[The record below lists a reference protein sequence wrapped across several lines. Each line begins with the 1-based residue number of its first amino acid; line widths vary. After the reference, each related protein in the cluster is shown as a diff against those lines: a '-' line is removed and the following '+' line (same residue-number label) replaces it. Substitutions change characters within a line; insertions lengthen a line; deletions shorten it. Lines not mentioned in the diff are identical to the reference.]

1 VSGGQAHALRV
12 DRAREAQPNGWWGIA
27 LFVATEATL
36 FGTLIGSYFYLR
48 FNNLQW
54 PPPGVPEPK
63 VTVPLVLTAVLVATS
78 VPMHAAVVAGRRGRR
93 LRAWGLVALA
103 LLVQTG
109 YFAMQVHLFAND
121 LGKVDPQA
129 SSYGSI
135 YVTLVGADH
144 AHVLVGL
151 LLDLWLLAR
160 LATGLT
166 RYRLV
171 GLRVVAFYWHFVN
184 VVTVAVVLTQLSPS
198 L

>member
-1 VSGGQAHALRV
+1 MSEAHAVRLE
-12 DRAREAQPNGWWGIA
+12 RARGAQPNGWWGMA
-27 LFVATEATL
+27 LFVASEATL

-48 FNNLQW
+48 FNTLQW

-63 VTVPLVLTAVLVATS
+63 VVLPLVLTAVLVATS
-78 VPMHAAVVAGRRGRR
+78 VPMQAAARAARGGRR
-93 LRAWGLVALA
+93 LRAWWLIALA
-103 LLVQTG
+103 LVVQAA
-109 YFAMQVHLFAND
+109 YFGVQMHEFAHDVHA
-121 LGKVDPQA
+121 VDPQG

-151 LLDLWLLAR
+151 LLNLWLLVR

-171 GLRVVAFYWHFVN
+171 GVRITTFYWHFVN
-184 VVTVAVVLTQLSPS
+184 AVSIAVVLTQISPA

>member
-1 VSGGQAHALRV
+1 MSSASYAQRV
-12 DRAREAQPNGWWGIA
+12 ARPNGWWGMA
-27 LFVATEATL
+27 VFVATEATL

-63 VTVPLVLTAVLVATS
+63 VAVPLVLTGVLLATS
-78 VPMHAAVVAGRRGRR
+78 LPLQVAVSAARGAHR
-93 LRAWGLVALA
+93 LRAWWLVALA
-103 LLVQTG
+103 LFVQTG
-109 YFAMQVHLFAND
+109 YFAMQMHLFADD
-121 LGKVDPQA
+121 LAKLRPQG
-129 SSYGSI
+129 SSYASI

-144 AHVLVGL
+144 AHVFVGL

-166 RYRLV
+166 NYRLV
-171 GLRVVAFYWHFVN
+171 GLRVVTFYWHFVN
-184 VVTVAVVLTQLSPS
+184 VLTAAVVLTQLSPS

>member
-1 VSGGQAHALRV
+1 MSSDAHALRV
-12 DRAREAQPNGWWGIA
+12 DRAREAKPNGWWGIA

-48 FNNLQW
+48 FNTLQW

-63 VTVPLVLTAVLVATS
+63 VLVPLLLTALLVATS
-78 VPMHAAVVAGRRGRR
+78 LPMQAAVSAARGGQRV
-93 LRAWGLVALA
+93 RAWWLLAFA

-109 YFAMQVHLFAND
+109 YFAMQVHLFAGD
-121 LGKVDPQA
+121 LAKVRPQG
-129 SSYGSI
+129 SSYSSI

-160 LATGLT
+160 IAVRLT
-166 RYRLV
+166 SYRLV

-184 VVTVAVVLTQLSPS
+184 AVTIAVVLTQLSPS

>member
-1 VSGGQAHALRV
+1 VSEAHALRV
-12 DRAREAQPNGWWGIA
+12 EHARQAKPNGWWGMA
-27 LFVATEATL
+27 LFVGTEATL

-48 FNNLQW
+48 FNYVHW

-63 VTVPLVLTAVLVATS
+63 VVLPLILTAVLVATS
-78 VPMHAAVVAGRRGRR
+78 LPINAAVNAARNAHR
-93 LRAWGLVALA
+93 LRAWWLIALA

-109 YFAMQVHLFAND
+109 YFAMQVHLFEDD
-121 LGKVDPQA
+121 LQKVDPQA

-135 YVTLVGADH
+135 YVTLVGAGH
-144 AHVLVGL
+144 AHVFVGL

-171 GLRVVAFYWHFVN
+171 GLRVIAFYWYFVSG
-184 VVTVAVVLTQLSPS
+184 VSVAVVLTQISPA

>member
-1 VSGGQAHALRV
+1 MSEAHALRV
-12 DRAREAQPNGWWGIA
+12 EHARKAKPNGWWGMA
-27 LFVATEATL
+27 LFVGTEATL

-48 FNNLQW
+48 FNYVRW

-63 VTVPLVLTAVLVATS
+63 VALPLILTAVLVATS
-78 VPMHAAVVAGRRGRR
+78 LPLRGALNAGLKGRRA
-93 LRAWGLVALA
+93 RAWWLIALA

-109 YFAMQVHLFAND
+109 YFAMQVHLFAD
-121 LGKVDPQA
+121 DVRKVDPQS

-135 YVTLVGADH
+135 YVTLVGAGH
-144 AHVLVGL
+144 AHVFVGL

-171 GLRVVAFYWHFVN
+171 GLRVIAFYWYFVY
-184 VVTVAVVLTQLSPS
+184 VVSVAIVLTQISPA

>member
-1 VSGGQAHALRV
+1 MTEVHAVRV
-12 DRAREAQPNGWWGIA
+12 EHAREAKPNGWWGIA

-63 VTVPLVLTAVLVATS
+63 VALPLVLTGVLLATS
-78 VPMHAAVVAGRRGRR
+78 LPLQAAVSAARDARRV
-93 LRAWGLVALA
+93 RAWWLVALA
-103 LLVQTG
+103 LLVQAG
-109 YFAMQVHLFAND
+109 YFAMQVHLFADD
-121 LGKVDPQA
+121 LAKLRPQG
-129 SSYGSI
+129 SSYASI

-144 AHVLVGL
+144 AHVFVGL

-166 RYRLV
+166 NYRLV
-171 GLRVVAFYWHFVN
+171 GLRVVTFYWHFVN
-184 VVTVAVVLTQLSPS
+184 VLTVAVVLTQLSRS

>member
-1 VSGGQAHALRV
+1 MTEAHAARV
-12 DRAREAQPNGWWGIA
+12 DHTRQAKPNGWWGIA

-63 VTVPLVLTAVLVATS
+63 VAAPLVLTGVLLATS
-78 VPMHAAVVAGRRGRR
+78 LPLQVAVSAARGAHR
-93 LRAWGLVALA
+93 LRAWWLVALA
-103 LLVQTG
+103 LFVQTG
-109 YFAMQVHLFAND
+109 YFAMQVHLFADD
-121 LGKVDPQA
+121 LAKLRPQG
-129 SSYGSI
+129 SSYASI

-144 AHVLVGL
+144 AHVFVGL

-166 RYRLV
+166 NYRLV
-171 GLRVVAFYWHFVN
+171 GLRVVTFYWHFVN
-184 VVTVAVVLTQLSPS
+184 VLTVAVVLTQLSPS

>member
-1 VSGGQAHALRV
+1 MSEAHALRV
-12 DRAREAQPNGWWGIA
+12 EHAREAKPSGWWGMA
-27 LFVATEATL
+27 LFVGTEATL

-48 FNNLQW
+48 FNYVHW
-54 PPPGVPEPK
+54 PPPGAPEPK
-63 VTVPLVLTAVLVATS
+63 VALPLILTAVLVATS
-78 VPMHAAVVAGRRGRR
+78 VPIYAAVNATRNAHR
-93 LRAWGLVALA
+93 LRAWWLIALA

-109 YFAMQVHLFAND
+109 YFAMQVHLFADD
-121 LGKVDPQA
+121 LQKVDAQA

-135 YVTLVGADH
+135 YVTLVGAGH
-144 AHVLVGL
+144 AHVFVGL

-171 GLRVVAFYWHFVN
+171 GLRVIAFYWYFVS
-184 VVTVAVVLTQLSPS
+184 VVSVAVVLTQISPA

>member
-1 VSGGQAHALRV
+1 VSEAHAVRV
-12 DRAREAQPNGWWGIA
+12 ERSREAKPNGWWGIA

-63 VTVPLVLTAVLVATS
+63 VILPLVLTAVLLATS
-78 VPMHAAVVAGRRGRR
+78 LPMQAALSAGRAGRR
-93 LRAWGLVALA
+93 LRAWWLIALA

-109 YFAMQVHLFAND
+109 YFAMQMHLFADD
-121 LGKVDPQA
+121 LAKLRPQG
-129 SSYGSI
+129 SSYASI

-151 LLDLWLLAR
+151 LLDLWLLVR
-160 LATGLT
+160 LATRLT

-171 GLRVVAFYWHFVN
+171 ALHVVTFYWHFVN
-184 VVTVAVVLTQLSPS
+184 VLTVAVVLTQLSPS

>member
-1 VSGGQAHALRV
+1 MTEAHAVRV
-12 DRAREAQPNGWWGIA
+12 EHAREAKPNGWWGIA

-63 VTVPLVLTAVLVATS
+63 VAVPLVLTGVLLATS
-78 VPMHAAVVAGRRGRR
+78 VPLQAAVSAARGAHR
-93 LRAWGLVALA
+93 LRAWWLVALA
-103 LLVQTG
+103 LFVQTG
-109 YFAMQVHLFAND
+109 YFAMQVHLFADD
-121 LGKVDPQA
+121 LAKVRPQG
-129 SSYGSI
+129 SSCASI

-144 AHVLVGL
+144 AHVFVGL

-166 RYRLV
+166 NYRLV
-171 GLRVVAFYWHFVN
+171 GLRVVTFYWHFVN
-184 VVTVAVVLTQLSPS
+184 VLTVAVVLTQLSPS

>member
-1 VSGGQAHALRV
+1 MSSDVHALRV
-12 DRAREAQPNGWWGIA
+12 DRAREAKPNGWWGVA

-48 FNNLQW
+48 FNTLQW
-54 PPPGVPEPK
+54 PPPGVPDPK
-63 VTVPLVLTAVLVATS
+63 VLLPLLLTALLVATS
-78 VPMHAAVVAGRRGRR
+78 LPMQAAVAAARRGRR
-93 LRAWGLVALA
+93 ARTWWLLAFA

-109 YFAMQVHLFAND
+109 YFAMQVHLFAGD
-121 LGKVDPQA
+121 LAKVRPQG
-129 SSYGSI
+129 SSYASI

-160 LATGLT
+160 IATRLT
-166 RYRLV
+166 SYRLV

-184 VVTVAVVLTQLSPS
+184 AVTIAVVLTQLSPS

>member
-1 VSGGQAHALRV
+1 M
-12 DRAREAQPNGWWGIA
+12 A

-48 FNNLQW
+48 FNYVHW
-54 PPPGVPEPK
+54 PPPGVP
-63 VTVPLVLTAVLVATS
+63 VPGVALPLILTAVLVATAL
-78 VPMHAAVVAGRRGRR
+78 PIQAAVDAAHDARRA
-93 LRAWGLVALA
+93 RAWWLIALA

-109 YFAMQVHLFAND
+109 YFAMQVHLLAGD
-121 LGKVDPQA
+121 IPKVDPQA

-135 YVTLVGADH
+135 YVTLVGAAH
-144 AHVLVGL
+144 AHVFIGL

-166 RYRLV
+166 NYRLV
-171 GLRVVAFYWHFVN
+171 GLRVIAFYWYFVYA
-184 VVTVAVVLTQLSPS
+184 VSVAVVLTQISPA

>member
-1 VSGGQAHALRV
+1 MTEAHAVRV
-12 DRAREAQPNGWWGIA
+12 EHAREAKPNGWWGIA
-27 LFVATEATL
+27 LFVATESTL

-63 VTVPLVLTAVLVATS
+63 VAVPLVLTGVLLATS
-78 VPMHAAVVAGRRGRR
+78 LPLQVAVSAARGAHR
-93 LRAWGLVALA
+93 LRAWWLVALA
-103 LLVQTG
+103 LFVQTG
-109 YFAMQVHLFAND
+109 YFAMQVHLFADD
-121 LGKVDPQA
+121 LAKLRPQG
-129 SSYGSI
+129 SSYASI

-144 AHVLVGL
+144 AHVFVGL

-166 RYRLV
+166 NYRLV
-171 GLRVVAFYWHFVN
+171 GLRVVTFYWHFVN
-184 VVTVAVVLTQLSPS
+184 VLTVAVVLTQLSPS

>member
-1 VSGGQAHALRV
+1 MTEVHAVRV
-12 DRAREAQPNGWWGIA
+12 EHAREAKPNGWWGIA

-63 VTVPLVLTAVLVATS
+63 VALPLVLTGVLLATS
-78 VPMHAAVVAGRRGRR
+78 LPLQAAVSAARDARRV
-93 LRAWGLVALA
+93 RAWWLVALA
-103 LLVQTG
+103 LLVQAG
-109 YFAMQVHLFAND
+109 YFAMQVHLFADD
-121 LGKVDPQA
+121 LAKLRPQG
-129 SSYGSI
+129 SSYASI

-144 AHVLVGL
+144 AHVFVGL

-166 RYRLV
+166 NYRLV
-171 GLRVVAFYWHFVN
+171 GLRVVTFYWHFVN
-184 VVTVAVVLTQLSPS
+184 VLTVAVVLTQLSPS

>member
-1 VSGGQAHALRV
+1 VSEAHAVRV
-12 DRAREAQPNGWWGIA
+12 EHAREAKPNGWWGMA
-27 LFVATEATL
+27 LFVGSEATL

-48 FNNLQW
+48 FNYVHW

-63 VTVPLVLTAVLVATS
+63 VALPLILTAVLVATALP
-78 VPMHAAVVAGRRGRR
+78 VHAAVDAARDARR
-93 LRAWGLVALA
+93 LRAWWLIALA

-109 YFAMQVHLFAND
+109 YFAMQVHLFAD
-121 LGKVDPQA
+121 DIRKVDPQA

-135 YVTLVGADH
+135 YVTLVGAGH
-144 AHVLVGL
+144 AHVFVGL

-166 RYRLV
+166 NYHLV
-171 GLRVVAFYWHFVN
+171 GLRVIAFYWYFVYA
-184 VVTVAVVLTQLSPS
+184 VSVAVVLTQISPA

>member
-1 VSGGQAHALRV
+1 VSEVHALRV
-12 DRAREAQPNGWWGIA
+12 EHAREAKPNGWWGMA

-48 FNNLQW
+48 FNYVHW
-54 PPPGVPEPK
+54 PPPGVPDPGIAL
-63 VTVPLVLTAVLVATS
+63 PLILTAVLLATALPVHS
-78 VPMHAAVVAGRRGRR
+78 AVNAARDAHRA
-93 LRAWGLVALA
+93 RAWWLIALA

-109 YFAMQVHLFAND
+109 YFAMQVHLLAD
-121 LGKVDPQA
+121 DIPKVDPQA

-135 YVTLVGADH
+135 YVTLVGAAH
-144 AHVLVGL
+144 AHVFVGL

-166 RYRLV
+166 TYRLV
-171 GLRVVAFYWHFVN
+171 GLRVIAFYWYFVYAVS
-184 VVTVAVVLTQLSPS
+184 VVVVLTQISPA